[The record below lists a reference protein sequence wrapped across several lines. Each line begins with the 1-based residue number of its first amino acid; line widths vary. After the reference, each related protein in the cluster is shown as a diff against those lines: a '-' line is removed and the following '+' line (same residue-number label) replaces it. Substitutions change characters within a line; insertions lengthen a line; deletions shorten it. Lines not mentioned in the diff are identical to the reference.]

1 MPIGDFIALIVV
13 WLIGTIVGLAIL
25 HWLVSNAI
33 HSSEL
38 ARDIRE
44 IKELLKRQ
52 YAAGPD
58 GTGGEPSGD
67 EGEADG
73 TGGDA
78 EACPGCGARV
88 RPTDEVCP
96 SCGLTLI
103 AQDDGEKE

>member
-58 GTGGEPSGD
+58 GTDGKPSGD
-67 EGEADG
+67 DGEADG
-73 TGGDA
+73 TGDDA
-78 EACPGCGARV
+78 EECPGCGARV
-88 RPTDEVCP
+88 GPSDEVCP

-103 AQDDGEKE
+103 VRDDGGKE